1 MHLFFALLATM
12 TSPRARADVID
23 DVTRVCQMP
32 RRTALAFLFPTHIW
46 SLRGMPTSP
55 CEPQSAEA
63 HGGARVSPL
72 PLTPPPLAVCLQN
85 QPCME
90 TRLEVNQ
97 RGPES
102 GDGSFERVTQVD
114 HTA

>member
-55 CEPQSAEA
+55 CEPQSAE
-63 HGGARVSPL
+63 GGAWLAVPTCVSPS
-72 PLTPPPLAVCLQN
+72 PPPSLTPLSLFAYN
-85 QPCME
+85 TTPCPE
-90 TRLEVNQ
+90 TRLEVNR
-97 RGPES
+97 RGPEMARS
-102 GDGSFERVTQVD
+102 NG
-114 HTA
+114 